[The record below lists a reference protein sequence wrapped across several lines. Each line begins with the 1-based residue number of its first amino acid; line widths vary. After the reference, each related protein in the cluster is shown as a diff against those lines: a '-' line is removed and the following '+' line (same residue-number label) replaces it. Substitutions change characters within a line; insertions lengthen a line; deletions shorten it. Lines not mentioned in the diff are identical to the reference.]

1 LINYDELAFNY
12 IENYQK
18 LIAMENQSG
27 QPPRKN
33 SNVIY
38 FLIVVVLALLATDVY
53 LYLQKNKSD
62 TKIVYQNDEKT
73 RLQTELD
80 SLEAQIEQ
88 VNTGK
93 TKMTADMTAKN
104 DSLKAKI
111 KVLRSELAKGKL
123 TQGELDKAQED
134 IKQLRYFVT
143 KYTADIEELKKQNTS
158 LTGERDTLKTTL
170 KVATQKDSTLTK
182 QNEDLGAKVKVGS
195 AIKLATSDV
204 VAYKVKG
211 SGKEVDVKR
220 AGPAKKIKIN
230 FTVASNDIAEKGM
243 HDIFVRIIDPTGN
256 LITATDS
263 GTFNADGQDL
273 QFTYKTAIDYKNDG
287 SGYTIDWVNPAAFQ
301 KGSYTVMLYAD
312 GYTMGKTSFTLK

>member
-1 LINYDELAFNY
+1 
-12 IENYQK
+12 
-18 LIAMENQSG
+18 MENQTG
-27 QPPRKN
+27 QTPKKN

-88 VNTGK
+88 VNAGK
-93 TKMTADMTAKN
+93 TKMSQQMQAQT

-111 KVLRSELAKGKL
+111 KVLRTELAKGKL
-123 TQGELDKAQED
+123 TVAELNQAQENV
-134 IKQLRYFVT
+134 KQLRYFVT
-143 KYTADIEELKKQNTS
+143 KYTADIEELKKQNTALS
-158 LTGERDTLKTTL
+158 TERDTLKTTL
-170 KVATQKDSTLTK
+170 KVVNQKDSDLSK
-182 QNEDLGAKVKVGS
+182 QNQDLDAKVKVGS
-195 AIKLATSDV
+195 AIKLATSDI
-204 VAYKVKG
+204 VAYKIRG
-211 SGKEVDVKR
+211 SGKEIDTKR
-220 AGPAKKIKIN
+220 ASPAKKIKIN
-230 FTVASNDIAEKGM
+230 FTVASNDIAQKAM

-273 QFTYKTAIDYKNDG
+273 QYTYKTSIDFKNDG
-287 SGYTIDWVNPAAFQ
+287 SGYTIDWDNPVAFQ
-301 KGSYTVMLYAD
+301 KGTYTVLLYAD
-312 GYTMGKTSFTLK
+312 GYTMGKTSFMLK